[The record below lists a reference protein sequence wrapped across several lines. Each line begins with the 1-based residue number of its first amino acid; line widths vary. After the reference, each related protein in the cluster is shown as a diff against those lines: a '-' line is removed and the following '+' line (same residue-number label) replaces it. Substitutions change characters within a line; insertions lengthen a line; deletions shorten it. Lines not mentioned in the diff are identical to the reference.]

1 MSRILLKHRS
11 GMCQGDVG
19 PGKQRTIP
27 TTVYYSEI
35 IPFIFGN
42 EKNSIIFLETDN
54 LEMTSQ
60 P

>member
-1 MSRILLKHRS
+1 
-11 GMCQGDVG
+11 MCQGDVG
-19 PGKQRTIP
+19 PGKQRTSP